1 MKKDGENSKTTKTDF
16 PNSGLKLNELFES
29 EKLSNAKNDSRNN
42 DYKDIKD
49 FYNIIS
55 NRIEQYTSENINLLL
70 MLNRAYYGNQ
80 LVKIERYLDTLEYMN
95 SNCISK
101 IDEKRLIFCFNKL
114 SKLEYLYVSLEDYY
128 KTLQLQ
134 KRIINYAKKNIIIT
148 LFYVVI
154 NLIIV

>member
-1 MKKDGENSKTTKTDF
+1 MKKDRENSKTTKTDF

-42 DYKDIKD
+42 DSKDID
-49 FYNIIS
+49 DIIS
-55 NRIEQYTSENINLLL
+55 NRIDQYTSENINLLL
-70 MLNRAYYGNQ
+70 MLNRAYYVNE

-101 IDEKRLIFCFNKL
+101 IDEKRLIFCFNRL

-128 KTLQLQ
+128 KSLQLQ
-134 KRIINYAKKNIIIT
+134 KRIINYAKKYIINNNDIQK
-148 LFYVVI
+148 
-154 NLIIV
+154 

>member
-134 KRIINYAKKNIIIT
+134 KRIINYAKKNIINNNNI
-148 LFYVVI
+148 
-154 NLIIV
+154 